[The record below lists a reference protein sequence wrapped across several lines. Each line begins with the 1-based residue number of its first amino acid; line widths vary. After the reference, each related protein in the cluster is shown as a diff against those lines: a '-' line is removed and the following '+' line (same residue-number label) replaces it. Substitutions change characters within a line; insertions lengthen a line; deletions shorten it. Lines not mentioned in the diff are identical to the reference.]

1 MLVGGAAL
9 AWWWWHYRPV
19 GAPETGITEVIAPA
33 GESGGSPET
42 LTRPSG
48 TRAER
53 GSPSPGRVTEQD
65 GSPAALGR
73 EPGAVPRPQAEAA
86 ALKRDAVA
94 VAVAV
99 AQAYP
104 DDALSH
110 ALLGSATYNTGQSE
124 EATRH
129 LRRCL
134 ELNPDQADAYEILA
148 RVAYEKGQ
156 LEESIRLGEEAL
168 RRGGANPDVLNQLGR
183 AQMDLGRTDEA
194 RTALEQAV
202 RLPRP
207 LTESYYLLGQVQ
219 LQSGDPAAAKA
230 SFQEAV
236 SLLPDHT
243 QAYFGLFTACQR
255 LGQSAEA
262 IRYRERFLEL
272 EAVDRQTLTDRSAR
286 EDVLTGLPLVR
297 KTVARTLFGAA
308 QIYGLHG
315 QAAKAAEFT
324 FKAAL
329 LDDEAPL
336 YRATLEAMVVRRN
349 AAAEGVRLFEQLALA
364 QPENGLNH
372 LFLGRLHERLEAFG
386 GVERS
391 YRRVQ
396 ELAPES
402 PEGYRALAE
411 FYLNH
416 NREAAQALSL
426 ARQATELDPSAPH
439 YYLLAVACSR
449 NRDRAG
455 AIEAIERAVA
465 LRPGEARYGT
475 FLEQLKG
482 GP

>member
-1 MLVGGAAL
+1 MGGTIA
-9 AWWWWHYRPV
+9 AWWWQQQPV
-19 GAPETGITEVIAPA
+19 GAPHTDIPEVAAPA
-33 GESGGSPET
+33 SVSEIPPGTGGDPPERG
-42 LTRPSG
+42 LDRG
-48 TRAER
+48 
-53 GSPSPGRVTEQD
+53 GSPSPGSVTGQD
-65 GSPAALGR
+65 GFSTASGGDP
-73 EPGAVPRPQAEAA
+73 EVVPRPQAEAA
-86 ALKRDAVA
+86 ALKREAVA

-124 EATRH
+124 QATRH
-129 LRRCL
+129 LLRCL
-134 ELNPDQADAYEILA
+134 ELNPNQADAYEILA
-148 RVAYEKGQ
+148 RVAYEKGE
-156 LEESIRLGEEAL
+156 LEEAIRLGEEAL

-183 AQMDLGRTDEA
+183 AHMDLGRTDEA

-202 RLPRP
+202 RLPKP
-207 LTESYYLLGQVQ
+207 LSESYYLLGQVQ
-219 LQSGDPAAAKA
+219 LQSGDPASAKA
-230 SFQEAV
+230 SFQQTV
-236 SLLPDHT
+236 SLLPNHT
-243 QAYFGLFTACQR
+243 QAFFGLFTACLR
-255 LGQSAEA
+255 LGQNDEA
-262 IRYRERFLEL
+262 TRYRERFLEL

-308 QIYGLHG
+308 QIYGAHG

-329 LDDEAPL
+329 LDEEAPG
-336 YRATLEAMVVRRN
+336 YRATLEAMFVRRN
-349 AAAEGVRLFEQLALA
+349 AAAEGLRLFEQLALA

-372 LFLGRLHERLEAFG
+372 LFLGRFHERLEDFE
-386 GVERS
+386 GVERA

-411 FYLNH
+411 FFLNH
-416 NREAAQALSL
+416 SRESAQALSL
-426 ARQATELDPSAPH
+426 ARKATELDPSADH
-439 YYLLAVACSR
+439 YFLLAVACAR

-455 AIEAIERAVA
+455 AIEAIERAIA
-465 LRPGEARYGT
+465 LQPGEARYGT